1 MVWPPWFKHD
11 QRRWYAPFGGLH
23 VTPWAM
29 IELQDLGV
37 TLLSLAGVGA
47 LMDTKSPNV
56 YTN

>member
-11 QRRWYAPFGGLH
+11 QRSCYAPFGGLH